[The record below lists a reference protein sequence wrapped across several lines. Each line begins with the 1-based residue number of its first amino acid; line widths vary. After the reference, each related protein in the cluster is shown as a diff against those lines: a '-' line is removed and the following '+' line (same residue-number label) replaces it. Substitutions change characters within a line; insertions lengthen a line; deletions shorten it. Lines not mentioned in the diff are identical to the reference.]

1 MNARKSCA
9 ALALLLALSSPISI
23 SISADGTPTPT
34 HDDQILVTQLG
45 VPEGVAH
52 TVLGPVQAKARQGFG
67 RVAETIW
74 PLLAVQAKAKGANAV
89 VEAQGGHRVQVFSFG
104 APYASGIAVKFE
116 DPEKRK
122 DLPGLWF

>member
-1 MNARKSCA
+1 MNASKSCA

-23 SISADGTPTPT
+23 SISADGSPTPT
-34 HDDQILVTQLG
+34 LDDEILVTQAA
-45 VPEGVAH
+45 VPPGVAH
-52 TVLGPVQAKARQGFG
+52 TVLGPVQVRPRTGMG
-67 RVAETIW
+67 RAETLW

-89 VEAQGGHRVQVFSFG
+89 VETQGGHRVSGFSWA

-122 DLPGLWF
+122 DLPGLWY

>member
-1 MNARKSCA
+1 MNSRKSCT

-34 HDDQILVTQLG
+34 YDDQILVTQLG
-45 VPEGVAH
+45 VPDGIAH
-52 TVLGPVQAKARQGFG
+52 SVLGPVQARAGGYG

-74 PLLAVQAKAKGANAV
+74 PLLAIQAKTKGANAV
-89 VEAQGGHRVQVFSFG
+89 VEAQGGRRVSGFSWA
-104 APYASGIAVKFE
+104 APYGSGIAVKFE